1 MNYTVLY
8 QAIFKELGD
17 RCTYDPKMAARVELW
32 RKMYEGKAPWNGERI
47 LSAGVASGVAAE
59 VAKLMTIE
67 ARTTLEGSKLLELQ
81 LTKKVMPHIRTFSE
95 YGLAKGS
102 LIIKPIVS
110 SDGMN
115 TQFIQAD
122 KFFPISYDSNKD
134 ITSCVL
140 VDQVRKGKYIYTRFE
155 IHTINGN
162 LLTVENTAYKSSDDG
177 LLGTRC
183 SLSDV
188 EQWENLDEETS
199 FTGIDKLPFG
209 LFRCPLA
216 NRFGDSPLGS
226 SVFSRAVE
234 HIKEADKR
242 YSDICWEYEAKQAAV
257 HVAESMLKYDKA
269 NDRFIMPDGTDRLYR
284 AMQYNN
290 GATDKPF
297 IDVYSP
303 EIRSSAYFD
312 GFNAQLRMIEFDCS
326 LAYGTISDPNTV
338 DKTATEIEASKQRSY
353 TLISDCQA
361 AMETALQ
368 DWSNGALFWARLY
381 GLENS
386 STVDLKFD
394 WGDSILSNPQ
404 AEREEDRKDVSM
416 GIMRPE
422 EYRAKWYGEDEKTA
436 LSRLPASAE
445 VLE

>member
-1 MNYTVLY
+1 MNYTMLY
-8 QAIFKELGD
+8 QAIYKELGD
-17 RCTYDPKMAARVELW
+17 RCTYDPQMAARVELW

-59 VAKLMTIE
+59 VAKLITIE
-67 ARTTLEGSKLLELQ
+67 ARATLEGSKLLEAQ
-81 LTKKVMPHIRTFSE
+81 LTGRVLPRMRSFSE

-110 SDGMN
+110 NEGMS

-122 KFFPISYDSNKD
+122 KFFPIGYDSNKD

-155 IHTINGN
+155 IHTINGK
-162 LLTVENTAYKSSDDG
+162 LLTVENRAYKSSDDG
-177 LLGTRC
+177 LLGARC
-183 SLSDV
+183 ALTDV
-188 EQWENLDEETS
+188 EQWESLAEEKS

-216 NRFGDSPLGS
+216 NRFGDSPLGAS
-226 SVFSRAVE
+226 IFSRAVE

-242 YSDICWEYEAKQAAV
+242 YSDICWEYEAKQAAI
-257 HVAESMLKYDKA
+257 HVAESMLKYDKT
-269 NDRFIMPDGTDRLYR
+269 NDKFIMPGGSDRLYR
-284 AMQYNN
+284 ALQYNN
-290 GATDKPF
+290 GATDKPL
-297 IDVYSP
+297 IETYSP

-368 DWSNGALFWARLY
+368 DWANGALFWARLY
-381 GLENS
+381 GLEHS
-386 STVDLKFD
+386 SSIDLKVD
-394 WGDSILSNPQ
+394 WGDSILANPQ

-416 GIMRPE
+416 GVMRLE
-422 EYRAKWYGEDEKTA
+422 EYRAKWYGEDINTA
-436 LSRLPASAE
+436 ASNLPDTAQ
-445 VLE
+445 VID

>member
-8 QAIFKELGD
+8 QAIYKELGD

-32 RKMYEGKAPWNGERI
+32 RMMYEGSAPWNGERI
-47 LSAGVASGVAAE
+47 LSAGIASGVAAE

-67 ARTTLEGSKLLELQ
+67 ARAALEGSKLLEAQ
-81 LTKKVMPHIRTFSE
+81 LKNKVMPYLRKFSE

-110 SDGMN
+110 NEGMS

-122 KFFPISYDSNKD
+122 KFFPIGYDSNKD

-140 VDQVRKGKYIYTRFE
+140 VDQVRKGKHIYTRFE

-162 LLTVENTAYKSSDDG
+162 LLTVENRAYKSSDDG
-177 LLGTRC
+177 LLGARC
-183 SLSDV
+183 ALADV
-188 EQWENLDEETS
+188 EQWEGLAEEKS

-216 NRFGDSPLGS
+216 NRFGDSPLGA

-242 YSDICWEYEAKQAAV
+242 YSDICWEYEAKQAAI

-269 NDRFIMPDGTDRLYR
+269 NDKFIMPDGSDRLYR
-284 AMQYNN
+284 ALQYNN
-290 GATDKPF
+290 GATDKPL
-297 IDVYSP
+297 IEIYSP

-312 GFNAQLRMIEFDCS
+312 GFNAQLRLIEFDCS

-361 AMETALQ
+361 AMETALR
-368 DWSNGALFWARLY
+368 DWTDGALFWARLY
-381 GLENS
+381 GLERS
-386 STVDLKFD
+386 SSVDLKVD
-394 WGDSILSNPQ
+394 WGDSILANPQ

-416 GIMRPE
+416 GVMRLE
-422 EYRAKWYGEDEKTA
+422 EYRAKWYGEDIQTA
-436 LSRLPASAE
+436 ANNLPDTAQ
-445 VLE
+445 VID